1 MAIDYTKKPQ
11 QPTPQQG
18 TPAPVSLSKVT
29 LTKNAPAVSL
39 TKGGSGTGMIR
50 VNLNWHAQA
59 AGGIDLDLG
68 ALYES
73 TDGQKGVV
81 QALGNSFGNL
91 YAPPY
96 VFLDGD
102 DRSGTNTAGENLW
115 INLDHAYSI
124 RRVLVFAYIYEG
136 AASFDYAQG
145 VVTVFPAAGPQIEV
159 RLDDPAGGAR
169 FCAIAM
175 LYNSGNDLAINREI
189 RYFQGGHSEMDRAY
203 SWGMRWKQARK

>member
-1 MAIDYTKKPQ
+1 
-11 QPTPQQG
+11 
-18 TPAPVSLSKVT
+18 
-29 LTKNAPAVSL
+29 
-39 TKGGSGTGMIR
+39 MIR

-169 FCAIAM
+169 FCAIACCT
-175 LYNSGNDLAINREI
+175 LRQRLAINREI
-189 RYFQGGHSEMDRAY
+189 RFSKAATGNGPGVFVGNALEAGPKVTNTVLPMIRSNQQGSMNERIA
-203 SWGMRWKQARK
+203 S